1 MGVWAKRPSLNPG
14 FWHFSCLCACGYII
28 YPLWSQFA
36 TCKMRTI
43 TPTPSPP
50 DNTSYDTV
58 DEKTRVEAFC
68 KIFYKSLLFY
78 FTMQSCFLDHD
89 FGLWGIYF
97 GGRGDPKWFIDW
109 KADRGPAS
117 SLPCVVD
124 GSNALTMWYEIR
136 REQIKGSLSKQLSQ
150 IESNLEYSFF
160 DIITERVLD
169 PIVFNF

>member
-1 MGVWAKRPSLNPG
+1 MTLAFEVFISGDGEIQNDSL
-14 FWHFSCLCACGYII
+14 
-28 YPLWSQFA
+28 
-36 TCKMRTI
+36 T
-43 TPTPSPP
+43 
-50 DNTSYDTV
+50 
-58 DEKTRVEAFC
+58 
-68 KIFYKSLLFY
+68 
-78 FTMQSCFLDHD
+78 
-89 FGLWGIYF
+89 
-97 GGRGDPKWFIDW
+97 GRQTGDQP
-109 KADRGPAS
+109 PAS